1 VQVCAT
7 LALSSAGSFVIND
20 GGTLELSFGLLS
32 DAVNFTAG
40 AVGTLQ
46 LDVTNGANLFT
57 GILSGLSTGDA
68 IDFAN
73 TVVTKAAID
82 GNTLTATLA
91 NGQTTNIIIAG
102 SLPVGDSL
110 QIQIDGKGGTELV
123 LATGPLPPPPTYIW
137 NDGTSGDWSRAAD
150 WSGGMMPDGM
160 SNATIAGSSTE
171 TVTVSSNQAT
181 NVLTLSDANA
191 TLAVTNSASL
201 SAYGGLAVSAAHE
214 IDLTGTLSIGGGGT
228 QILDNTIIKI
238 GGLASSIPGFPPF
251 AEYGWLN
258 VQQDTVL
265 VLGPNLTV
273 DLAYGQI
280 NASTPSATPGGF
292 TLINDGTITADT
304 NGGSININ
312 AWAFDNEGTIAVSNG
327 DTLNLYAQGTSFNP
341 IPLPSYSPLSVNNG
355 TISVGS
361 GGHLTFSGYMGGS
374 GSFVIN
380 DGGTLELSFGML
392 SDAVTFAAGAMGTL
406 QLDGAIANGSTQFT
420 GTLSGL
426 STGDAIDFAN
436 TVVTKAAIDGNTLTA
451 TLANGQTTNITVA
464 GSLPVGDSL
473 QIQIDGKGGTE
484 VVVICFMVGTMIR
497 TPAGEVAVET
507 LKRGDL
513 VSTSDG
519 RAMPVSWLGR
529 QTVSTVF
536 ADPRRVLP
544 IRIRAGAL
552 GENVPSRD
560 LLLSPDHAIRV
571 DDVLI
576 QAGALVNETSIVRET
591 NVPQTFTYYHV
602 ELDDHSLILA
612 ENTPAETFVDN
623 VDRLA
628 FDNWEEHEVFYPEG
642 KAIIELPYPRA
653 KAHRQVSRSIREQLA
668 ERERLLIGVKAKAV
682 A

>member
-1 VQVCAT
+1 
-7 LALSSAGSFVIND
+7 
-20 GGTLELSFGLLS
+20 
-32 DAVNFTAG
+32 
-40 AVGTLQ
+40 
-46 LDVTNGANLFT
+46 
-57 GILSGLSTGDA
+57 
-68 IDFAN
+68 
-73 TVVTKAAID
+73 
-82 GNTLTATLA
+82 
-91 NGQTTNIIIAG
+91 
-102 SLPVGDSL
+102 
-110 QIQIDGKGGTELV
+110 
-123 LATGPLPPPPTYIW
+123 
-137 NDGTSGDWSRAAD
+137 
-150 WSGGMMPDGM
+150 MMPDGM

-228 QILDNTIIKI
+228 QILDNTMIKI